1 MVTLEQIRSDLEK
14 KLEIDKDLH
23 FVEVHADTLDEALA
37 DAAVQLD
44 CRVAVLEYEVV
55 EAGSNGFMGMMKKPW
70 TIRANVNSSQI
81 QKAKQ
86 STEEDIF
93 ADDEFAVEEVNIDRD
108 GLFYVHYF
116 DDQINLKVVLPI
128 GEGKPVALKEV
139 MQKVKNSGTL
149 SLDEAAIKK
158 FVINGTGGVYE
169 PVGQYQHNKA
179 ADAIFTVDI
188 ASDEMKACITA
199 TSPAIGGADIS
210 GDKIKRM
217 LESYGVV
224 AGISDE
230 KIEEFVDMP
239 VYGIPYTVAEAIQ
252 PINGRDAYIA
262 YQFET
267 DKTKL
272 KIVENEAGQVN
283 YKERNQIQNVVE
295 GQPLAQK
302 MLPERGKN
310 GKTIFGR
317 LLDAKNGKDIPLP
330 LGKNVHV
337 DSDGRT
343 ILASTNG
350 QVMLINDKIHVEPV
364 LEVDEVSIKTGNITF
379 LGTVRVKR
387 NVEDGFSIKASGNI
401 EIGGAVGRCVLEA
414 DGNIVV
420 NQGIMGRDEGF
431 IKAGKSLWAK
441 FIQNTKVEVEEY
453 VVVQDAIMNSDITS
467 NKKIL
472 LVGKNA
478 KIIGG
483 HLFATEEIHAKV
495 IGSSG
500 GGSET
505 ILEVGYDPRAKK
517 RLLEL
522 QDKQASIV
530 RELDN
535 LDLDISTLENMKKVR
550 KTLPGDKEENLIKL
564 KKHHDEISIESEQMT
579 EEIQQ
584 IQSHLREL
592 KVIGKISVANTI
604 YAGVKLFIRD
614 VKEEIRSDEK
624 AVTFVLENIFVRH
637 NKYEP
642 LSPEDAKRAPDG
654 YSAS

>member
-1 MVTLEQIRSDLEK
+1 MVTLEQIRTDLEK
-14 KLEIDKDLH
+14 LLEIDKDLH
-23 FVEVHADTLDEALA
+23 YVEVHADTLDEALA

-44 CRVAVLEYEVV
+44 CRVAVLEYEII
-55 EAGSNGFMGMMKKPW
+55 EAGSDGFMGMMKKPW
-70 TIRANVNSSQI
+70 TIRANVNASQI
-81 QKAKQ
+81 KK
-86 STEEDIF
+86 TKKTDIEDIF
-93 ADDEFAVEEVNIDRD
+93 ADDEFAQEEVHVDRD
-108 GLFYVHYF
+108 GLFYVRYF
-116 DDQINLKVVLPI
+116 DDKINLKVLLPI
-128 GEGKPVALKEV
+128 GEGKPVVLKEV
-139 MQKVKNSGTL
+139 LQKVKNSGTL
-149 SLDEAAIKK
+149 SLDEAAIKRY
-158 FVINGTGGVYE
+158 VANGTGGVYE

-179 ADAIFTVDI
+179 ADAIFTVEL
-188 ASDEMKACITA
+188 SNDEMKATITA
-199 TSPAIGGADIS
+199 SSPAIGGAEITPEA
-210 GDKIKRM
+210 IKGK

-224 AGISDE
+224 AGILND
-230 KIEEFVDMP
+230 KIDEFVDMP
-239 VYGIPYTVAEAIQ
+239 IYGIPYTVAEAIL
-252 PINGRDAYIA
+252 PVDGRDAYIA

-267 DKTKL
+267 DRSKL
-272 KIVENEAGQVN
+272 KMMQNDAGQIN

-302 MLPERGKN
+302 MLPERGKA
-310 GKTIFGR
+310 GKTITGR
-317 LLDAKNGKDIPLP
+317 YLEAKNGKDIPLP
-330 LGKNVHV
+330 LGKNVQV

-343 ILASTNG
+343 IIATTNG
-350 QVMLINDKIHVEPV
+350 QVMLINDKIHVEPI
-364 LEVDEVSIKTGNITF
+364 LEVNEVTIKTGNITF
-379 LGTVRVKR
+379 LGTVRVKG

-401 EIGGAVGRCVLEA
+401 EVGGAVGKCVLEA

-505 ILEVGYDPRAKK
+505 VLEVGFDPRAKK
-517 RLLEL
+517 RLLDL
-522 QDKQASIV
+522 QERQSGIIK
-530 RELDN
+530 ELDN

-550 KTLPGDKEENLIKL
+550 KSLPGDKEENLKKL
-564 KKHHDEISIESEQMT
+564 KKRHDEISIESEQMT

-584 IQSHLREL
+584 IQQHLREL

-604 YAGVKLFIRD
+604 YAGVKIYIRD
-614 VKEEIRSDEK
+614 VKEDIRTDEK

-642 LSPEDAKRAPDG
+642 LSQEDAKRVPDG
-654 YSAS
+654 YSAN

>member
-1 MVTLEQIRSDLEK
+1 MVTLEQIRKDLEK
-14 KLEIDKDLH
+14 IFQEDKELH
-23 FVEVHADTLDEALA
+23 FVEVRADSLDEALA

-44 CRVAVLEYEVV
+44 CRVSVLEYEIV
-55 EAGSNGFMGMMKKPW
+55 EAGSDGFMGMMKKPW
-70 TIRANVNSSQI
+70 TIRAYMNSSHV
-81 QKAKQ
+81 KKVNK
-86 STEEDIF
+86 STSDDIF
-93 ADDEFAVEEVNIDRD
+93 SDDTFGEEEVRIDKD
-108 GLFYVHYF
+108 GMFYVHYF
-116 DDQINLKVVLPI
+116 EDQIHLKVVLPI
-128 GEGKPVALKEV
+128 GEGKPVVLKEV

-149 SLDEAAIKK
+149 SLDESAIKRY
-158 FVINGTGGVYE
+158 VINGTGGVYE
-169 PVGQYQHNKA
+169 PVGHYQHNKA
-179 ADAIFTVDI
+179 ADALFTVDI
-188 ASDEMKACITA
+188 SDDEMKATVTA
-199 TSPAIGGADIS
+199 TSPAMGGADIS
-210 GDKIKRM
+210 ADQIKRM
-217 LESYGVV
+217 LGIQGVV

-230 KIEEFVDMP
+230 KIDEFVDTP
-239 VYGIPYTVAEAIQ
+239 VYGIPCVVAEAIQ
-252 PINGRDAYIA
+252 PVHGRDAYIA
-262 YQFET
+262 YNFET
-267 DKTKL
+267 DRSKL
-272 KIVENEAGQVN
+272 KMIENASGQVD

-302 MLPERGKN
+302 MLPERGKA
-310 GKTIFGR
+310 GKTITGR
-317 LLDAKNGKDIPLP
+317 YLEAKNGKDIPLP
-330 LGKNVHV
+330 LGRNVQV

-343 ILASTNG
+343 IIASTNG
-350 QVMLINDKIHVEPV
+350 QVMLINDKIHVEPIH
-364 LEVDEVSIKTGNITF
+364 EVDEVSIKTGNITF
-379 LGTVRVKR
+379 LGTVRVKG

-401 EIGGAVGRCVLEA
+401 EVGGAVGRCVLEA

-420 NQGIMGRDEGF
+420 NQGIMGRDEGY

-453 VVVQDAIMNSDITS
+453 VVVQDAIMNCDIIS

-505 ILEVGYDPRAKK
+505 VLEVGFDPRAKK

-522 QDKQASIV
+522 QDKQSGIV
-530 RELDN
+530 KELDN

-550 KTLPGDKEENLIKL
+550 KSLPGEKEENLKKL
-564 KKHHDEISIESEQMT
+564 KKRHDEISIESEQMT

-584 IQSHLREL
+584 IQQHLRDL
-592 KVIGKISVANTI
+592 KVIGKVSVANTI
-604 YAGVKLFIRD
+604 YAGVKIYIRD
-614 VKEEIRSDEK
+614 VKEDIITDEK

-654 YSAS
+654 YSAN